1 MAGHSK
7 EFRVQ
12 SMCRALEASRSGYY
26 RWRQLPESSRA
37 REDRRLLVLI
47 RTVYQQSQGRYGSPR
62 VYEKLKQQG
71 TFCGKRRVERL
82 MRGDGLRARRRRCFR
97 VTTRS
102 IASHPPAPNHLNRQ
116 FSVLQLNT
124 VWVGDMTYLWTQEG
138 WLYLAVL
145 LDLCSRRIV
154 GWASSDR
161 ITRELALS
169 ALNMAVQ
176 QRRPFPGLLH
186 HSDRGSQYTCLDY
199 QAELARHGLQVSM
212 SRRGDC
218 YDNAVAES
226 FFSTL
231 KAELKGYGHH
241 ETRRQA
247 QTELFE
253 YLEVFYNRQRLHSSL
268 GYQSPAEFE
277 KAQEERKP
285 ESDWLGREA
294 SCRHPACSVAVA

>member
-1 MAGHSK
+1 
-7 EFRVQ
+7 
-12 SMCRALEASRSGYY
+12 
-26 RWRQLPESSRA
+26 
-37 REDRRLLVLI
+37 
-47 RTVYQQSQGRYGSPR
+47 
-62 VYEKLKQQG
+62 
-71 TFCGKRRVERL
+71 
-82 MRGDGLRARRRRCFR
+82 
-97 VTTRS
+97 
-102 IASHPPAPNHLNRQ
+102 
-116 FSVLQLNT
+116 
-124 VWVGDMTYLWTQEG
+124 MTYLWTREG

-169 ALNMAVQ
+169 ALHMAVQ
-176 QRRPFPGLLH
+176 RRKPSPGLLH
-186 HSDRGSQYTCLDY
+186 HSDRGSQYTCTDY
-199 QAELARHGLQVSM
+199 QAELSRQGLQVSM

-231 KAELKGYGHH
+231 KAELKGYGHY

-268 GYQSPAEFE
+268 GYRSPVDFE
-277 KAQEERKP
+277 KAQQERKF
-285 ESDWLGREA
+285 ESEGLGREA
-294 SCRHPACSVAVA
+294 SSAMYP